1 MPPFTAVLAPPRAG
15 FGMRPDRRMYMS
27 INRSFPAT
35 SHVFC
40 LPPTVAAAT
49 LDVMIL
55 DPAVAADL
63 IPAGPL
69 HRAEPTGYRPL
80 RLMRGTL
87 RLPGR
92 WDRTVAVTLELLPWS
107 DQRSELTISS
117 TARPHLPVER
127 NVGAYVWAAQ
137 HALTTLAELIT
148 TGQPVMIPQRR
159 LQLPAGADSS
169 DIRQLLV
176 GRRSN

>member
-1 MPPFTAVLAPPRAG
+1 
-15 FGMRPDRRMYMS
+15 MYMMT
-27 INRSFPAT
+27 NQRSFPTT

-40 LPPTVAAAT
+40 LPPVAAAAT

-69 HRAEPTGYRPL
+69 HRAEPTGYSPL
-80 RLMRGTL
+80 RSMRGTL

-92 WDRTVAVTLELLPWS
+92 WDRTVDVTLELLPWS
-107 DQRSELTISS
+107 DQRTELTVWS
-117 TARPHLPVER
+117 TARPRLPVER

-148 TGQPVMIPQRR
+148 TGQPVLIPNRR
-159 LQLPAGADSS
+159 LRLPARTDSS
-169 DIRQLLV
+169 DIRQVLV
-176 GRRSN
+176 GRRGN